1 MHFKSRRTLAAGAAV
16 LSAAAFT
23 GGAVAAT
30 GSSSTSPQAYENDV
44 AKRLNV
50 SPQQLNGAMQAAFLD
65 RLNAAVAAGKL
76 TQAQA
81 DRIKQRVQQDGAR
94 PWLLARAWHRHG
106 HGARLTAAAQY
117 LGLSRQQLVA
127 QLRAGKSL
135 AQIAPAQG
143 KTVAGLNAAM
153 LVAAKA
159 RLDTAVARGR
169 ITAAQ
174 EQQMLAKLPT
184 RLDRLINRTGL
195 PTPGIHA
202 RRG

>member
-1 MHFKSRRTLAAGAAV
+1 MHFKSRRPLAIGAAV
-16 LSAAAFT
+16 LFATAFA

-30 GSSSTSPQAYENDV
+30 TGSSTSRQAFENDV

-76 TQAQA
+76 TQTQA
-81 DRIKQRVQQDGAR
+81 DRIKQRVQNGAT
-94 PWLLARAWHRHG
+94 PWLLGRLGHRAGR
-106 HGARLTAAAQY
+106 GARLSVAAQY
-117 LGLSRQQLVA
+117 LGLSRQQLVT

-153 LVAAKA
+153 LAAAKT
-159 RLDTAVARGR
+159 RLDKAVSTGR

-174 EQQMLAKLPT
+174 EQQRLARLPAQ
-184 RLDRLINRTGL
+184 LDRLINRSGL
-195 PTPGIHA
+195 PTANMHA

>member
-1 MHFKSRRTLAAGAAV
+1 MLC
-16 LSAAAFT
+16 AAAFT

-30 GSSSTSPQAYENDV
+30 NGSSTSRQAFENDA

-50 SPQQLNGAMQAAFLD
+50 SPQQLDSAMQGAFLD

-81 DRIKQRVQQDGAR
+81 DKIKQRVQNGAT
-94 PWLLARAWHRHG
+94 PWLLGRVGHRHG
-106 HGARLTAAAQY
+106 QGARLSAAAQY
-117 LGLSRQQLVA
+117 LGLSRQQLVT

-135 AQIAPAQG
+135 AQVATAQG
-143 KTVAGLNAAM
+143 KTAAGLKAA
-153 LVAAKA
+153 LLAAAKT
-159 RLDTAVARGR
+159 RLDKAVASGR

-174 EQQMLAKLPT
+174 EQQRLAKLPA

-195 PTPGIHA
+195 ATATMHA